1 MGFLSFVNICK
12 HGHPQ
17 EFFKGGN
24 ILGFSIRGGGGRQR
38 GPKNP
43 TKPTIKMPLEERYNF
58 SHCKIE
64 IDLSC
69 SDSYTLELSL
79 LALKAANSC
88 L

>member
-1 MGFLSFVNICK
+1 M
-12 HGHPQ
+12 
-17 EFFKGGN
+17 
-24 ILGFSIRGGGGRQR
+24 GFSIRGGGGRQR

-69 SDSYTLELSL
+69 SDSYTLEPSL
-79 LALKAANSC
+79 LALKAANSSASC
-88 L
+88 LKMLVKSGQKGNPKKQKN